1 MALKLKLGIFFLFE
15 PFVWFLYDIVCF
27 SFSFLL
33 MFFCLHHGDY
43 PVLGIF
49 VEVVFFVF
57 YLLIKFH
64 SKSEGDEIVKSRVLI

>member
-1 MALKLKLGIFFLFE
+1 
-15 PFVWFLYDIVCF
+15 
-27 SFSFLL
+27 

-49 VEVVFFVF
+49 VEEVIYFVS

-64 SKSEGDEIVKSRVLI
+64 SKSEGYEIVKSQVLI